1 MQKHSQKGQVL
12 PEQSRLY
19 PPLHRVS
26 VSEASVTAR
35 PVFHHLDVPYDTL
48 VGSTIPFEMQPIV
61 HVADGR
67 VKACELL
74 YRGKRPADWALV
86 DAAVLNFLSV
96 PRPGLPPVYVNLS
109 NDILMS
115 RHTNEFAQVATAND
129 VTFELSEAVSGYCDR
144 VQIAEKVN
152 ELINVGARVALDDF
166 GAGWDGLDRLYAV
179 RNVAA
184 IKIDREFLLTCM
196 RRSDAR
202 RMVRML
208 IAQWRREGIKS
219 IAEGV
224 ENEAMFAFVQAV
236 GVDLVQGWFVDSLI
250 GTNLMGNTY

>member
-1 MQKHSQKGQVL
+1 M
-12 PEQSRLY
+12 
-19 PPLHRVS
+19 
-26 VSEASVTAR
+26 TAR
-35 PVFHHLDVPYDTL
+35 PVFHHLDVPSDTPD
-48 VGSTIPFEMQPIV
+48 GASFPFEMQPIV
-61 HVADGR
+61 QVGDGR

-86 DAAVLNFLSV
+86 DAALLNFLSV

-115 RHTNEFAQVATAND
+115 RHTNEFAQVVTAND

-144 VQIAEKVN
+144 VRIAEKVD
-152 ELINVGARVALDDF
+152 ELIGAGARVALDDF
-166 GAGWDGLDRLYAV
+166 GAGRDGLDRLYAI

-196 RRSDAR
+196 RRPDAR
-202 RMVRML
+202 RMLGML
-208 IAQWRREGIKS
+208 IAQWRHEGIKS

-224 ENEAMFAFVQAV
+224 ENEAMFAFVQAA
-236 GVDLVQGWFVDSLI
+236 GVDKVQGWFVDRLV
-250 GTNLMGNTY
+250 GMNLMGNTD